1 MKLDLHEGSRLYSAT
16 GDHLG
21 TIRQFVVQPSNSE
34 LAHVL
39 VEKGVFFTNDRVVP
53 LEAIERVED
62 DRVVLAEDVDPAALP
77 RFVREDYT
85 LVDDETRARLDAPTG
100 TDYIWRNPNA
110 IVGPFPLFPAYPMP
124 PANAGR
130 RGIDGPVTRDHL
142 AEAEIIGPRTPVLS
156 TKDEKLGTVAEM
168 QVDESGRLSHLVV
181 DLGLFDGEK
190 VLPAHWI
197 ESMDSD
203 GVRLAVGDAALE
215 TLETM
220 T

>member
-21 TIRQFVVQPSNSE
+21 AIRQFVVQPKSSE
-34 LAHVL
+34 LTHVL
-39 VEKGVFFTNDRVVP
+39 VEKGVFFTDDRVVP
-53 LEAIERVED
+53 LGAIERVEE

-77 RFVREDYT
+77 RFIREDYT
-85 LVDDETRARLDAPTG
+85 LVDEETRTRLDAPTG
-100 TDYIWRNPNA
+100 YDYIWRHPTA
-110 IVGPFPLFPAYPMP
+110 MVGPFPLYPAYPMP
-124 PANAGR
+124 PADAGR
-130 RGIDGPVTRDHL
+130 GDVDDPATRDHL
-142 AEAEIIGPRTPVLS
+142 AESEIIGPRTPVLS
-156 TKDEKLGTVAEM
+156 TKGEKLGTVAEM
-168 QVDESGRLSHLVV
+168 QVDHSGRLSHLVV

-215 TLETM
+215 TLETI

>member
-21 TIRQFVVQPSNSE
+21 AIRQFVVQPSNSE
-34 LAHVL
+34 LTHVL
-39 VEKGVFFTNDRVVP
+39 VEKGVFFTDDRVVP
-53 LEAIERVED
+53 LEAIERVEEG
-62 DRVVLAEDVDPAALP
+62 RVVLAEDVDPAALP
-77 RFVREDYT
+77 RFVRADYT
-85 LVDDETRARLDAPTG
+85 LVDDETRTRLNAPTG
-100 TDYIWRNPNA
+100 SDYIWRHPTA
-110 IVGPFPLFPAYPMP
+110 MVGPFPLYPAYPMP
-124 PANAGR
+124 PAPR
-130 RGIDGPVTRDHL
+130 RGDVDDPVIRDHL
-142 AEAEIIGPRTPVLS
+142 AESEIIGPRAPVLS

>member
-1 MKLDLHEGSRLYSAT
+1 MKLGLHEGSRLYSAT

-21 TIRQFVVQPSNSE
+21 AIRHFVVQPSNSE
-34 LAHVL
+34 LTHVL
-39 VEKGVFFTNDRVVP
+39 VEKGVFFTDDRVVP

-77 RFVREDYT
+77 RFLRDDYT
-85 LVDDETRARLDAPTG
+85 LVDDETRTRLGAPAG
-100 TDYIWRNPNA
+100 SDYMWRHPTA
-110 IVGPFPLFPAYPMP
+110 MVGPFPLYPAYPMP
-124 PANAGR
+124 PADAGPR
-130 RGIDGPVTRDHL
+130 DVDDPVIPDYL
-142 AEAEIIGPRTPVLS
+142 AEGEIIGPRTPVLS
-156 TKDEKLGTVAEM
+156 TKDENLGTVAEM
-168 QVDESGRLSHLVV
+168 QVDDSGRLSHLVV

-215 TLETM
+215 TLETI